1 MFDMVFRSLI
11 FLFTS
16 QYLDRHGFLLNIF
29 FVHKTPIWIDDKI
42 HASHLE
48 LNHACSAQNVN
59 KKISLLKKL
68 FTSVEK
74 FNNFSGFK
82 LKSIE
87 INLLLCLAALFLT
100 GTGPLLDCYKT
111 NLLLSCLTVF

>member
-1 MFDMVFRSLI
+1 MFVCF
-11 FLFTS
+11 
-16 QYLDRHGFLLNIF
+16 
-29 FVHKTPIWIDDKI
+29 HKAPIWIDDKI

-48 LNHACSAQNVN
+48 LNHGCSAQNVN
-59 KKISLLKKL
+59 KKISPLKKL
-68 FTSVEK
+68 FAYVEK

-100 GTGPLLDCYKT
+100 GTGPLLSFLDCYKT
-111 NLLLSCLTVF
+111 DLLLSCLTVF